1 MVDEIKNRVANS
13 SLITVDLE
21 DFYPKGKRL
30 EIDIS
35 IFLFQGLLLK
45 EREFRAKIIK
55 HDWNQYQHSYIALT
69 NKNQALVP
77 AWAFMLITTKL
88 SPIAKMIIVGDK
100 NELEIIIF
108 SNIIS
113 KIDVSNYKDR
123 SVIIKGCSK
132 KDIPENSYIQLIQK
146 IQPVAKSIMYG
157 EACSSVP
164 LFKKNKYPQ

>member
-13 SLITVDLE
+13 NLITVDLE

-30 EIDIS
+30 EVDIS
-35 IFLFQGLLLK
+35 MFLFQGLLLREK
-45 EREFRAKIIK
+45 EFRAKINK
-55 HDWNQYQHSYIALT
+55 HDWSQYQHSYIALT

-88 SPIAKMIIVGDK
+88 SPIAKMIIIGDK

-108 SNIIS
+108 SNIIA
-113 KIDVSNYKDR
+113 KIDVSSYKDR
-123 SVIIKGCSK
+123 PVIIKGCSK
-132 KDIPENSYIQLIQK
+132 KNIPENSYIQLIQK

-164 LFKKNKYPQ
+164 LFKKK